1 VEPGT
6 KDLSSPGH
14 LKDERR
20 FVEIAMDTQ
29 QRSVNKS
36 RVSCLKNAVATMYVP
51 EDVQLW
57 PYAHHC
63 IE

>member
-14 LKDERR
+14 LKDERG

-29 QRSVNKS
+29 QRGVNKS
-36 RVSCLKNAVATMYVP
+36 RVICLKYSTCAMHMT

-57 PYAHHC
+57 AYAHYC